1 MQTQLNLIEYEDLTP
16 DLQLLADVVGMENT
30 RVILREL
37 AGVYIYIPNISR
49 LERFVLRYLQDNI
62 DKPVKKTAN
71 ELGVSAQFLWK
82 LKREKIKLVKDG
94 SRNMLKTKK
103 KKY

>member
-1 MQTQLNLIEYEDLTP
+1 MQTHLNLIEYEDLTP

-37 AGVYIYIPNISR
+37 AGVYLYIPNISR

-82 LKREKIKLVKDG
+82 LKREKIKLVKAG
-94 SRNMLKTKK
+94 SRNLLKK
-103 KKY
+103 KKKKN

>member
-1 MQTQLNLIEYEDLTP
+1 METHLNLIEYEDLTP
-16 DLQLLADVVGMENT
+16 DLQLLADVVGMDNT

-37 AGVYIYIPNISR
+37 AGVYLYIPNISR

-82 LKREKIKLVKDG
+82 LKREKIKLFKDG
-94 SRNMLKTKK
+94 SRNLLNKK
-103 KKY
+103 KKKN